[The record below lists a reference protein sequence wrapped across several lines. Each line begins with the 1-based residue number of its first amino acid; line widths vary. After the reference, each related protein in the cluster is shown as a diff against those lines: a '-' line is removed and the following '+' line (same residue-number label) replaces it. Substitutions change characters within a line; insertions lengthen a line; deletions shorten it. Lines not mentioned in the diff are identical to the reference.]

1 MTSYDPSMARSGLRR
16 WFWLGIGAG
25 ANPARPVDASSES
38 APAPLFTETTR
49 DKRRRQTLEDIGRF
63 LLTHRLPVTP
73 FTLEAAHD
81 IITGA
86 DPCLG
91 KDVAARVAQR
101 EPITLYWLEDRIGEL
116 GRRDGTEHIHT
127 LIHRLEA
134 ALCEF
139 ATTANAARTATSD
152 YNTALEA
159 HVDGVGLHVAAARRG
174 AARTD
179 EDAQRTIHELAALA
193 KNMIA
198 RTRDIER
205 ELTRSERETQALQKS
220 LITAR
225 REAEID
231 HLTGLPNRRAFE
243 AVLKQQHT
251 LCRSSGEPLCVAYCD
266 IDHFKRINDMHGH
279 DAGDR
284 VLRTVAQTLAK
295 IAGDTCHVARH
306 GGEEFVALLRG
317 KRIDEAFAMI
327 DALREEMAARKL
339 INRATAAPFGRV
351 SFSAGLAD
359 VHAYDNTRAALRA
372 ADEALIRAK
381 DAGRNRVYIASPD
394 DPAEGIAT

>member
-1 MTSYDPSMARSGLRR
+1 MTAYDPSMARSGLRR
-16 WFWLGIGAG
+16 WFGLGGAG
-25 ANPARPVDASSES
+25 SRPVDAPEDQP
-38 APAPLFTETTR
+38 PAPLFHETSR
-49 DKRRRQTLEDIGRF
+49 DKRRRQTLEDIARF
-63 LLTHRLPVTP
+63 LLTHRLPITP

-91 KDVAARVAQR
+91 KDVAERVGQR
-101 EPITLYWLEDRIGEL
+101 EPVTLYWLEDRISEL
-116 GRRDGTEHIHT
+116 GRRDGIEQIHV

-134 ALCEF
+134 TLCEF
-139 ATTANAARTATSD
+139 AATASAARSATSD
-152 YNTALEA
+152 YNSALEA
-159 HVDGVGLHVAAARRG
+159 HADHVGLHGASARRG
-174 AARTD
+174 AARSD
-179 EDAQRTIHELAALA
+179 EEAQRTILELTALA
-193 KNMIA
+193 KDMIT

-205 ELTRSERETQALQKS
+205 ALARSERETQVLQKN
-220 LITAR
+220 LIDAR

-243 AVLKQQHT
+243 AVLKEQHAECHAT
-251 LCRSSGEPLCVAYCD
+251 GEPLCVAFCD

-284 VLRTVAQTLAK
+284 VLRTVAQTLAR
-295 IAGDTCHVARH
+295 ISSDTCHVARH

-317 KRIDEAFAMI
+317 KRLDEAFATL
-327 DALREEMAARKL
+327 DALREDMAARKL
-339 INRATAAPFGRV
+339 VNRWTDTPFGRV

-359 VHAYDNTRAALRA
+359 VHAYDSPRAALRA

-381 DAGRNRVYIASPD
+381 DAGRNRVFIASLD
-394 DPAEGIAT
+394 DPGEGIAT